1 MLKIIGSIGLLLT
14 AAYCSYQIIRIRNW
28 QKLLTDKQ
36 SQFGVH
42 KTNNNIQIKQLKTW
56 GSTLASAF
64 VLLIVVSQHQLNLN
78 QNARMA
84 PETAKIAPQDTQGTY
99 SLTAPESLKNM
110 QADKFAYSGANA
122 FLYLQKEPE
131 QMDTIVIE
139 PISDDAVR
147 LSHEEWMNLLTKS
160 LEPVTAPMMEEEVVV
175 KVTLKDSSQLVVKL
189 ATEEDAW
196 YLIDEEAQALYLMQ

>member
-28 QKLLTDKQ
+28 QKLLTAKQ
-36 SQFGVH
+36 VQFGVH
-42 KTNNNIQIKQLKTW
+42 KTNSNIQIKQVKTW

-64 VLLIVVSQHQLNLN
+64 VLLIVVSPQQLNLN
-78 QNARMA
+78 QNAKMA
-84 PETAKIAPQDTQGTY
+84 PEIANIAPQDAQGTY

-110 QADKFAYSGANA
+110 QEDKLSYSGANA
-122 FLYLQKEPE
+122 FLYLQREPE

-139 PISDDAVR
+139 PVSDEAVR
-147 LSHEEWMNLLTKS
+147 LNHEEWMNLLTKS

-175 KVTLKDSSQLVVKL
+175 KVTLKDSSKLIVKL
-189 ATEEDAW
+189 ATQEDAW